1 MTAPIRCAAPR
12 RPHVSFGTA
21 GCATARH
28 TLAHYGASNQHM
40 NRHPASRAPRTESGY
55 TLIQLL
61 ITVAII
67 GILASIAYPS
77 YRAQIMQTR
86 RAEMQ
91 AELLAIAQYFERRH
105 AETGCYNAG
114 ADAVCATPDDAA
126 APPFRTTFDH
136 YTVAVEG
143 TIGADS
149 FLLKATPT
157 GTQTGDGAL
166 FIDHAQRRFWD
177 ENNDGD
183 HTESGED
190 DWARN

>member
-1 MTAPIRCAAPR
+1 
-12 RPHVSFGTA
+12 
-21 GCATARH
+21 
-28 TLAHYGASNQHM
+28 M
-40 NRHPASRAPRTESGY
+40 NRHLASSAPPTASGY
-55 TLIQLL
+55 TVIELL
-61 ITVAII
+61 ITVTII

-77 YRAQIMQTR
+77 YRAQVMQTR

-114 ADAVCATPDDAA
+114 PDANCATAGDAA

-136 YTVAVEG
+136 YTVAIEG
-143 TIGADS
+143 TVGPDS

-157 GTQTGDGAL
+157 GTQAGDGAL
-166 FIDHAQRRFWD
+166 LIDHAQRRFWD
-177 ENNDGD
+177 ENNNGD